1 MEVKNIKLNINYVFV
16 VALIFTLFLGLSLVS
31 ANDVNMDDNVKFTD
45 DDIKTTSI
53 SNDIDDVEVNENNAN
68 ENFRRPTNC
77 NTVANDDIVTGANDV
92 LNISSLNNTI
102 NSGATE
108 IILEHDYAYDES
120 TDSAFTSGI
129 IINNNLTIDGNGYT
143 IDLGG
148 KIRFL
153 NINSNKVVILKNIN
167 VKNGGGNSEAGAIR
181 SEKSHLTI
189 INSNF
194 ADNSASLR
202 GGVIYFREG
211 NFTLENCSFSGNTI
225 GSYGG
230 GAVYIYGSNGNI
242 TNSKF
247 TGNYANNG
255 GGAVYTS
262 PETNQIKI
270 NIIGSSFDDNH
281 ATYGGAVYVNTGCN
295 VNLINSNFTAN
306 IGSGGGAIY
315 TCSNIEITDVL
326 FSANNATNGGVVYI
340 SNTAPKFMNASFTN
354 NHANSGGVVY
364 VTNYGS
370 VNFYNSSFTSN
381 NASMGGV
388 VYIYSGCGATFDN
401 SSFTGNYASS
411 GGVV

>member
-230 GAVYIYGSNGNI
+230 GAVY
-242 TNSKF
+242 
-247 TGNYANNG
+247 
-255 GGAVYTS
+255 TS

-381 NASMGGV
+381 NVSMGGV
-388 VYIYSGCGATFDN
+388 VYINSGCGATFDN

>member
-230 GAVYIYGSNGNI
+230 GAVY
-242 TNSKF
+242 
-247 TGNYANNG
+247 
-255 GGAVYTS
+255 TS

>member
-120 TDSAFTSGI
+120 TDSAFTSSI

-143 IDLGG
+143 IDLGD

-194 ADNSASLR
+194 TDNSASLR

-225 GSYGG
+225 GSY
-230 GAVYIYGSNGNI
+230 
-242 TNSKF
+242 
-247 TGNYANNG
+247 G

>member
-189 INSNF
+189 INYNF
-194 ADNSASLR
+194 TDNSASLR

-225 GSYGG
+225 GSY
-230 GAVYIYGSNGNI
+230 
-242 TNSKF
+242 
-247 TGNYANNG
+247 G

>member
-143 IDLGG
+143 IDLGD

-181 SEKSHLTI
+181 IEKNHLTI

-194 ADNSASLR
+194 TDNSASLR

-230 GAVYIYGSNGNI
+230 GAVY
-242 TNSKF
+242 
-247 TGNYANNG
+247 
-255 GGAVYTS
+255 TS

-281 ATYGGAVYVNTGCN
+281 ATYGGAVYVNTGRN

>member
-194 ADNSASLR
+194 TDNSASLR

-225 GSYGG
+225 GSY
-230 GAVYIYGSNGNI
+230 
-242 TNSKF
+242 
-247 TGNYANNG
+247 G

-340 SNTAPKFMNASFTN
+340 SNTAPKFMNDSFTN

>member
-143 IDLGG
+143 IDLGD

-194 ADNSASLR
+194 TDNSASLR

-225 GSYGG
+225 GSY
-230 GAVYIYGSNGNI
+230 
-242 TNSKF
+242 
-247 TGNYANNG
+247 G

>member
-1 MEVKNIKLNINYVFV
+1 MMLRLMKIMLMKI
-16 VALIFTLFLGLSLVS
+16 
-31 ANDVNMDDNVKFTD
+31 
-45 DDIKTTSI
+45 
-53 SNDIDDVEVNENNAN
+53 
-68 ENFRRPTNC
+68 RRPTNC

-194 ADNSASLR
+194 TDNSASLR

-225 GSYGG
+225 GSY
-230 GAVYIYGSNGNI
+230 
-242 TNSKF
+242 
-247 TGNYANNG
+247 G

-370 VNFYNSSFTSN
+370 VNFYNPSFTSN

>member
-77 NTVANDDIVTGANDV
+77 NTVANGDIVTGANDV

-194 ADNSASLR
+194 TDNSASLR

-225 GSYGG
+225 GSY
-230 GAVYIYGSNGNI
+230 
-242 TNSKF
+242 
-247 TGNYANNG
+247 G

-340 SNTAPKFMNASFTN
+340 SNTAPKFMNDSFTN